1 MRLMGAWTQEDRAKT
16 VQDGRCSLTT
26 TAWLAG
32 AREAFSRVY
41 EPGRGNTWLAL
52 AAWLYAVCQQRTR
65 PKTLIEIGNDAR
77 HVVCEGNRRRA
88 ELPDRGL
95 HEAG

>member
-1 MRLMGAWTQEDRAKT
+1 MQPDDHSVVGWGPGG
-16 VQDGRCSLTT
+16 V
-26 TAWLAG
+26 
-32 AREAFSRVY
+32 SRVY

-52 AAWLYAVCQQRTR
+52 AAWLHAVCQQRTR
-65 PKTLIEIGNDAR
+65 PKTLIEIGNNAR
-77 HVVCEGNRRRA
+77 HVVCEGTHRRA